1 VSSRG
6 GQFGG
11 YGGQPNMAQLMK
23 QAQKMQADLA
33 AAQNQIAQT
42 EFVGTAGGGLVSVQL
57 LGSGEVSAVTIS
69 PAAVDADDVET
80 LQDLIVA
87 AVRDARRQLEE
98 LTEVTMA
105 PFAGAGLGDLGGLG
119 LPGR

>member
-1 VSSRG
+1 MSSRG

-11 YGGQPNMAQLMK
+11 HGGQPNMAQLMK
-23 QAQKMQADLA
+23 QAQKMQAELA

-42 EFVGTAGGGLVSVQL
+42 EFTGTAGGGLVSIQL
-57 LGSGEVSAVTIS
+57 LGTGEVRSVTIS

-87 AVRDARRQLEE
+87 AVRDARRQLEA
-98 LTEVTMA
+98 LTEATMA
-105 PFAGAGLGDLGGLG
+105 PFAGSGLGDLGGLG